1 MKSTIVVDYDDLEEI
16 FACEDRKLSNNRA
29 SYVMNKTASGGYEFL
44 IDADDAV
51 ALRAMLTGITKTLAI
66 HEKVKGLVKNDTRKH

>member
-29 SYVMNKTASGGYEFL
+29 SYVMNKTATGFEF
-44 IDADDAV
+44 IIEADDAV
-51 ALRAMLTGITKTLAI
+51 ALRAMMTGITKTLAVY
-66 HEKVKGLVKNDTRKH
+66 EKIKNILLSKNN